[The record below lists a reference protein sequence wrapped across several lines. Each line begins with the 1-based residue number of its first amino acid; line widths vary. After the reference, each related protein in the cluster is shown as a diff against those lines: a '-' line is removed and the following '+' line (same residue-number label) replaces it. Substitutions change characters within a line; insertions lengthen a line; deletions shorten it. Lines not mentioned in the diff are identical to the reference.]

1 MISSLLTSITLG
13 LPLSPLYNQA
23 VFVFFWFPEHIIF
36 SISRALILLFP
47 LFETLFNHFIGKNF
61 LMTNTL
67 WQVRSRV
74 LAFSPPAA

>member
-47 LFETLFNHFIGKNF
+47 LFETLFNQPYS
-61 LMTNTL
+61 LCWVTLTNL
-67 WQVRSRV
+67 SN
-74 LAFSPPAA
+74 S